1 MRLSGIRHLVR
12 TSKHQI
18 DPAPP
23 RPVLTGA
30 AFTQR
35 HLPQL
40 VCLLLS
46 LALFAGTLATAQ
58 DSTTGALRGR
68 IKDPTGL
75 TLPNAEILLGDMATG
90 RERTLH
96 TASDGTFTAVSLSP
110 GTWTIQVRA
119 SGFSPLTLPGLVIQL
134 GAVTDLHTVTL
145 AVGAAESVT
154 VTATPEDAATAAQ
167 TDLLTATEIDQ
178 LPLDGRRWQS
188 FARLTPQASPT
199 DTALD
204 LLSFRGLAPTQNSTR
219 LDGLTND
226 QSYSAASRGAGQSSG
241 TEVEDEQE
249 DASPAD
255 RSANRGYTA
264 GSGPGRTPGMEYTV
278 PEAAV
283 REFRVTGQNDSALFG
298 HAAGGTVTTVTR
310 SGTDDLH
317 GRLFFLA
324 RSSAFAAADPFAIA
338 THYTNGV
345 VTSAVVKPH
354 DLREQFGGTL
364 GGPILPGRLFFFYA
378 LDLQRRGFPGV
389 SSPES
394 ASFYALTP
402 IQTDLLGNRGVST
415 SQIRSALTY
424 LDSLTGTVQRRHDQ
438 AVNFAKLDFTPRDRD
453 RLSLSYNRAHSSSPG
468 GGRTAPV
475 VNRGL
480 ASFGNVTVQID
491 AVLARWSHTLNPHLA
506 NELRAEYSRDLHRET
521 AQTPLPQEPAISVGS
536 LPPEVAIGPDGLI
549 FGTPAAASGGPN
561 PDEHRAEI
569 AEILTWNPR
578 HHLLQLGGE
587 ASLVHDHVHALT
599 NTEGTFHYDSGI
611 TGGYAG
617 GLVDWITDYTFNA
630 NATPNGGCPS
640 IHARDHLF
648 CFRSFTQSFG
658 GPQNGGPDEHFN
670 TQEWAGFVQDDWR
683 LGQALSLSA
692 GLRYEYELLPL
703 PQRPNDDLDRDFS
716 TIGATSIFPEDRNN
730 AGPRLGLAYAPFHG
744 RATVLRVGYGL
755 YFGRL
760 PGATVRT
767 ALENTALPSSV
778 TRIRITPSVETAC
791 PQVANQGFG
800 YPCAFVSTP
809 PSGVV
814 GTTSATIFDRRF
826 RLPASQQGRVA
837 LEQSL
842 PGGVSLTLAGVL
854 SLTRQLPNSTDLNI
868 APTTQTRSFVL
879 DGGTTLPGVNP
890 GYAFA
895 LPLYTARINPAYG
908 PVTDILSNANATYTG
923 AIFELERRTSSQLNL
938 RASWTW
944 SKTIDFGE
952 NPGAVPPTNGQYD
965 PFNVRYDKG
974 ISSLNTPHKV
984 VVSAI
989 WTPRPARSSAWEHAL
1004 ATGWSIAP
1012 ILIASSGRPYSYN
1025 VFGGSRL
1032 SGGHESLN
1040 GSGGSVY
1047 LPTVGRNVL
1056 RLPEQIQADLRVGR
1070 ELAIH
1075 DALRLRLT
1083 AEVFNVPNRRN
1094 LTAVSERAFLLGTP
1108 ANGVYPLLFQDAA
1121 MIASEGLSS
1130 IPFGQPTSASQGQS
1144 RERQAQVGLRFDF

>member
-12 TSKHQI
+12 TIKRQI
-18 DPAPP
+18 DPALP
-23 RPVLTGA
+23 RPLLAPPTFVPT
-30 AFTQR
+30 
-35 HLPQL
+35 PQL
-40 VCLLLS
+40 LCLLIL
-46 LALFAGTLATAQ
+46 LAGTLAPAQ
-58 DSTTGALRGR
+58 DSTTGALCGR
-68 IKDPTGL
+68 IEDPTGA
-75 TLPNAEILLGDMATG
+75 TLPNAEILLGDIATG
-90 RERTLH
+90 RQLTLH
-96 TASDGTFTAVSLSP
+96 TGTDGTFTAIALTP
-110 GTWTIQVRA
+110 GTWIAQIRA
-119 SGFSPLTLPGLVIQL
+119 PGFSPRILPGLIVEL
-134 GAVTDLHTVTL
+134 GAITDLHTVTL
-145 AVGAAESVT
+145 SVGAAESVT

-167 TDLLTATEIDQ
+167 TDLLTTTEIDQ
-178 LPLDGRRWQS
+178 LPLEGRRWQS

-226 QSYSAASRGAGQSSG
+226 QSYTAAPRGAGQSSG

-249 DASPAD
+249 DTSPAD

-264 GSGPGRTPGMEYTV
+264 GSGAGRTPGMEYTV

-338 THYTNGV
+338 THYTNGG

-364 GGPILPGRLFFFYA
+364 GGPILPDHLFFFYA

-394 ASFYALTP
+394 PTFYALTP
-402 IQTDLLGNRGVST
+402 TQTDLLGNRGVSA
-415 SQIRSALTY
+415 SQIRAALTY
-424 LDSLTGTVQRRHDQ
+424 LDSLTGTVARRHDQ
-438 AVNFAKLDFTPRDRD
+438 AVNFAKLDFVPHDRD
-453 RLSLSYNRAHSSSPG
+453 RLSLSYNRARSSSPG

-521 AQTPLPQEPAISVGS
+521 AQAPLPQEPAISVGS

-549 FGTPAAASGGPN
+549 FGTPSAASGGPN

-569 AEILTWNPR
+569 ADTMTWNPR
-578 HHLLQLGGE
+578 HHLFQFGGE
-587 ASLVHDHVHALT
+587 LSLIHDHVHALT
-599 NTEGTFHYDSGI
+599 NTEGTFHYDSGN

-617 GLVDWITDYTFNA
+617 GLVDWVTDYTFNA
-630 NATPNGGCPS
+630 NAIPNGGCPS
-640 IHARDHLF
+640 IYARDHLF
-648 CFRSFTQSFG
+648 CFRSFAQSF
-658 GPQNGGPDEHFN
+658 GGPDEHFN

-683 LGQALSLSA
+683 LGQALTLSA
-692 GLRYEYELLPL
+692 GVRYEYELLPL
-703 PQRPNDDLDRDFS
+703 PQRPNANLDLDFS
-716 TIGATSIFPEDRNN
+716 KTGATSIFPEDRNN
-730 AGPRLGLAYAPFHG
+730 AGPRLGLAYAPFHS

-760 PGATVRT
+760 PGATIRT

-814 GTTSATIFDRRF
+814 GTTSATVFDRRF

-842 PGGVSLTLAGVL
+842 PGGLSFTLAGVL

-868 APTTQTRSFVL
+868 ASTTQTRSFVL
-879 DGGTTLPGVNP
+879 DGGATLPGVNP
-890 GYAFA
+890 GFAFT

-923 AIFELERRTSSQLNL
+923 AIIELERRTSSQLNL

-965 PFNVRYDKG
+965 PFDVRYDKG
-974 ISSLNTPHKV
+974 ISSLNVPHKV
-984 VVSAI
+984 VASAV
-989 WTPRPARSSAWEHAL
+989 WTPRLYRPSAWERGL
-1004 ATGWSIAP
+1004 ATGWSVAP
-1012 ILIASSGRPYSYN
+1012 ILIVSSGRPYSYN
-1025 VFGGSRL
+1025 VFGGTRL

-1047 LPTVGRNVL
+1047 LPTIGRNVL

-1070 ELAIH
+1070 ELAVH

-1108 ANGVYPLLFQDAA
+1108 VNGVYPLTFQDAPT
-1121 MIASEGLSS
+1121 IAAEGLNT

-1144 RERQAQVGLRFDF
+1144 RERQAQVGLRLDF